1 MIIKINAKGLACPQP
16 VVLTKNALDDIEEG
30 IIEVTVDNEPASENV
45 ARLARN
51 SGCNVEITKE
61 GKNLIVMIEK
71 KKERLKEEREEK
83 KTISVF
89 VSANTMGRG
98 DDKLGKILIR
108 AFFPTLFEIKPQ
120 PDKIIFMNSGVKL
133 TVEGSE
139 VIDSLR
145 MIEEEGMEIL
155 VCGTC
160 LDFFNLKDKI
170 KVGHISNMF
179 EIVDSLLNSDKILT
193 L

>member
-1 MIIKINAKGLACPQP
+1 MIKKLDAKGLACPRP
-16 VVLTKNALDDIEEG
+16 VVLTKNALDEIEEG
-30 IIEVTVDNEPASENV
+30 IVEVTVDNEPASENV

-51 SGCNVEITKE
+51 SGCNVDIRKE
-61 GKNLIVMIEK
+61 DENFVVKIEK
-71 KKERLKEEREEK
+71 KKENLKEEREEK

-89 VSANTMGRG
+89 VSTNTMGKG

-108 AFFPTLFEIKPQ
+108 AFFPTLLETESQ
-120 PDKIIFMNSGVKL
+120 PNKLIFMNSGVKL

-139 VIDSLR
+139 VIDPLKK
-145 MIEEEGMEIL
+145 IENEGIEIL

-160 LDFFNLKDKI
+160 LDFFNIKDKI
-170 KVGHISNMF
+170 KVGRISNMF
-179 EIVDSLLNSDKILT
+179 EIVNSLINSDKTVT

>member
-1 MIIKINAKGLACPQP
+1 MTKKIDARGLACPQP
-16 VVLTKNALDDIEEG
+16 VVLTKNALDEIEEG
-30 IIEVTVDNEPASENV
+30 IVEVMVDNEPASENV
-45 ARLARN
+45 SRLARN

-89 VSANTMGRG
+89 VSANTIGRD

-108 AFFPTLFEIKPQ
+108 AFFPTLLETEPQ
-120 PDKIIFMNSGVKL
+120 PNKLIFMNSGVKL

-139 VIDSLR
+139 VIDPLKK
-145 MIEEEGMEIL
+145 IENEGIEIL

-160 LDFFNLKDKI
+160 LDFYNIKDKI
-170 KVGHISNMF
+170 KVGRISNMF
-179 EIVDSLLNSDKILT
+179 EIVDSLINSNKILSI
-193 L
+193 

>member
-1 MIIKINAKGLACPQP
+1 MTKKIDARGLACPQP

-45 ARLARN
+45 SRLARN

-61 GKNLIVMIEK
+61 GENLIVMIEK
-71 KKERLKEEREEK
+71 KKERLKEERKEK

-120 PDKIIFMNSGVKL
+120 PDKIIFMNSGVEL

-179 EIVDSLLNSDKILT
+179 EIVDSLINSDKILT

>member
-51 SGCNVEITKE
+51 SRCNVEITKE
-61 GKNLIVMIEK
+61 GKNYIVRIKK
-71 KKERLKEEREEK
+71 KKESQKEEQGKK
-83 KTISVF
+83 KTMSVF

-120 PDKIIFMNSGVKL
+120 PDKIIFMNSGVEL

-179 EIVDSLLNSDKILT
+179 EIVDSLINSDKILT

>member
-1 MIIKINAKGLACPQP
+1 MIKKIDARGLACPQP
-16 VVLTKNALDDIEEG
+16 VVLTKNALDEIEEG
-30 IIEVTVDNEPASENV
+30 IVEVTVDNEPASENI
-45 ARLARN
+45 ARLASN

-61 GKNLIVMIEK
+61 GENLIVMIEK
-71 KKERLKEEREEK
+71 KKESLKEEREEK

-89 VSANTMGRG
+89 VSSNTMGRG

-120 PDKIIFMNSGVKL
+120 PDKIIFMNSGVEL

-179 EIVDSLLNSDKILT
+179 EIVDSLINSDKILT

>member
-1 MIIKINAKGLACPQP
+1 MIKKIDARGLACPQP
-16 VVLTKNALDDIEEG
+16 VVLTKNALDEIEEG
-30 IIEVTVDNEPASENV
+30 IVEVTVDNEPASENI
-45 ARLARN
+45 ARLASN

-61 GKNLIVMIEK
+61 GENYIVRIKK
-71 KKERLKEEREEK
+71 KKESQKEEREEK

-89 VSANTMGRG
+89 VSSNTMGRG

-108 AFFPTLFEIKPQ
+108 AFFPTLLETEPQ
-120 PDKIIFMNSGVKL
+120 PNKLIFMNSGVKL

-139 VIDSLR
+139 VIDPLKK
-145 MIEEEGMEIL
+145 IENEGIEIL

-160 LDFFNLKDKI
+160 LDFYNIKDKI
-170 KVGHISNMF
+170 KVGCISNMF
-179 EIVDSLLNSDKILT
+179 EIVDSLLNSDKTVT

>member
-1 MIIKINAKGLACPQP
+1 
-16 VVLTKNALDDIEEG
+16 
-30 IIEVTVDNEPASENV
+30 
-45 ARLARN
+45 ARN

-108 AFFPTLFEIKPQ
+108 ALFPTLFEIKPQ

-179 EIVDSLLNSDKILT
+179 EIVDNLLNSDKILT